1 MTAEMIAAGKDAARA
16 VWGTVPGQDQLTVV
30 YRAMAAVDPN
40 HAGPGFSAISTKFL
54 ESLIDDR
61 RQAWAERDAAIALAD
76 MYQRWFYNATESPE
90 AADAVSPVGKA
101 RDTIQNLRAGIIP
114 RQLVRDLGD
123 AVERAKQDLAV
134 GGMKG

>member
-1 MTAEMIAAGKDAARA
+1 MGDETNIYYDVVSAHGSDQDAEVAVTKSRAA
-16 VWGTVPGQDQLTVV
+16 
-30 YRAMAAVDPN
+30 
-40 HAGPGFSAISTKFL
+40 
-54 ESLIDDR
+54 
-61 RQAWAERDAAIALAD
+61 
-76 MYQRWFYNATESPE
+76 PE

-101 RDTIQNLRAGIIP
+101 RDTIQNLRAGVIP

>member
-1 MTAEMIAAGKDAARA
+1 MR
-16 VWGTVPGQDQLTVV
+16 
-30 YRAMAAVDPN
+30 
-40 HAGPGFSAISTKFL
+40 SALK
-54 ESLIDDR
+54 
-61 RQAWAERDAAIALAD
+61 
-76 MYQRWFYNATESPE
+76 ATESPE

-101 RDTIQNLRAGIIP
+101 RDTIQNLRAGVIP